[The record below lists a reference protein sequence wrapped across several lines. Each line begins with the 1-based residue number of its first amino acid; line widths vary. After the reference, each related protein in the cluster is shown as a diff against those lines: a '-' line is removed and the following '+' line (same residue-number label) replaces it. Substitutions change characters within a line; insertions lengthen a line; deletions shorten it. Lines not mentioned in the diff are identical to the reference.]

1 MKQQLKDLKT
11 LLLLGSCL
19 LLAACTGRTS
29 KASGSEE
36 AKPVITVTIEPQRYF
51 TEAIAGDKFTVVS
64 MVPKGS
70 SPETYDPIPQQLVS
84 LGDSKAYLRIGY
96 IGFEQT
102 WMDRLMNNTPHIQ
115 VFDTSKGIDLI
126 LNNGEHNHAAGHHDH
141 DGHNHAVEPHIWN
154 STANALILAGNTFKA
169 LCMLDKPNEAYYLA
183 RYDSL
188 CQRIQHTDSLIRR
201 QLSAP
206 ESAKAFMIYHPALSY
221 FARDYGLHQIS
232 IEEGGK
238 EPSPERTDRPVQI
251 GESKRHLRPTG
262 VRQAQRGNHRTANR
276 HKGSPHQPVKLRLGN
291 GNAERSQSS
300 HTYGPRITTGL
311 HSVNDRMIHKRS
323 NSPNMKPIIE
333 IKNLAAG
340 YDGRTVLH
348 DINLNIYERDFLGI
362 IGPNGGGK
370 TTLIKCILGL
380 LKPTAGEII
389 FHAPTEAS
397 SHSQLST
404 SNSPLS
410 LGYLPQYNTIDRKFP
425 ISVEEVILSGLSIQK
440 SLTSRFTPEQREK
453 GKHII
458 ARMGLEGLEHRSI
471 GQLSGGQL
479 QRALLGRAI
488 ISDPSVL
495 ILDEP
500 STYIDKRFE
509 ARLYELLAEINK
521 ECAIILVSH
530 DIGTVLQQVKSIA
543 CVNETLDYHPD
554 TGVSTEWLERNF
566 NCPIELLGHG
576 TLPHRVLGEHHHHH

>member
-169 LCMLDKPNEAYYLA
+169 LCML
-183 RYDSL
+183 
-188 CQRIQHTDSLIRR
+188 SLIRR

-238 EPSPERTDRPVQI
+238 EPSPAHLKELIDLCKSEKVSVIFVQP
-251 GESKRHLRPTG
+251 EFDKR
-262 VRQAQRGNHRTANR
+262 
-276 HKGSPHQPVKLRLGN
+276 
-291 GNAERSQSS
+291 NAETIAQQ
-300 HTYGPRITTGL
+300 TGTK
-311 HSVNDRMIHKRS
+311 VV
-323 NSPNMKPIIE
+323 PI
-333 IKNLAAG
+333 N
-340 YDGRTVLH
+340 
-348 DINLNIYERDFLGI
+348 
-362 IGPNGGGK
+362 
-370 TTLIKCILGL
+370 
-380 LKPTAGEII
+380 
-389 FHAPTEAS
+389 
-397 SHSQLST
+397 
-404 SNSPLS
+404 PLS
-410 LGYLPQYNTIDRKFP
+410 YDWETEMLNVAKA
-425 ISVEEVILSGLSIQK
+425 
-440 SLTSRFTPEQREK
+440 LTPMDPE
-453 GKHII
+453 
-458 ARMGLEGLEHRSI
+458 
-471 GQLSGGQL
+471 
-479 QRALLGRAI
+479 
-488 ISDPSVL
+488 
-495 ILDEP
+495 
-500 STYIDKRFE
+500 
-509 ARLYELLAEINK
+509 
-521 ECAIILVSH
+521 
-530 DIGTVLQQVKSIA
+530 
-543 CVNETLDYHPD
+543 
-554 TGVSTEWLERNF
+554 
-566 NCPIELLGHG
+566 
-576 TLPHRVLGEHHHHH
+576 